1 MEELT
6 EKQRLV
12 FDYIAGRLED
22 NEPPAQREIAEYF
35 RLAQNSIYQIIG
47 YLRKKGYLAE
57 STGHR
62 GLRLSREY
70 LQQAAARRGLP
81 VVGRVAAGE
90 PVLAE
95 QNIETYV
102 DIARLL
108 KLSDDVFL
116 LRVSGDSMIDEG
128 IMDGDLVAVNPTPN
142 VSDGDIAVVLLDD
155 EATVKRVYFKKD
167 RIGLKP
173 ANRAAGY
180 RMRYVKRTEKN
191 IRIIGKVTGCIRS
204 IQGGR

>member
-1 MEELT
+1 M
-6 EKQRLV
+6 
-12 FDYIAGRLED
+12 
-22 NEPPAQREIAEYF
+22 
-35 RLAQNSIYQIIG
+35 
-47 YLRKKGYLAE
+47 
-57 STGHR
+57 
-62 GLRLSREY
+62 
-70 LQQAAARRGLP
+70 
-81 VVGRVAAGE
+81 GRVAAGE

-128 IMDGDLVAVNPTPN
+128 ILDGDLVAVNPASR

-155 EATVKRVYFKKD
+155 EATVKRVYFKAD